1 MARLLEFLMR
11 IKEILARATDAREIV
26 FYGSGSVR
34 HIRVSRWVQIPALAA
49 VVAFLGWFAQVN
61 IVYFGFDRIIQ
72 GKNEELARV
81 IEQNSLLAGRVSN
94 MQEDITGVAG
104 TLKQSHHNL
113 LGLINQNDSYRA
125 EIEKLKRA
133 VQESEGKRGE
143 QLRRQAALNA
153 KLEGLEQQLEK
164 TEKSG
169 QRLAQKLDDTKSQ
182 LTTALVDRGA
192 FASARDW
199 LEKRVERL
207 EQRIVFLRQTQKVA
221 FAKVN
226 ERTIQD
232 IRKIEGIIEKAG
244 LNPGKLLK
252 NLDPESYSTGG
263 PFVPDSDSS
272 SSLEDEDASL
282 ERHLAHWEDLHKLL
296 RTLPMIAPLDH
307 YRLASGFGRRRD
319 PVNGKWARHE
329 GIDLAARIRT
339 PVLAPADGKVVFSG
353 WNGRYGR
360 MIEIDHGA
368 GIRTRYGHL
377 RRTEVKKGQKVKLGD
392 KIGQLGTS
400 GRSTGP
406 HVHYEVIVDD
416 KQVDPEKFIRAG
428 KDVFKS

>member
-1 MARLLEFLMR
+1 MDRFLEVLMR

-34 HIRVSRWVQIPALAA
+34 HIRISRWAQLPALAA
-49 VVAFLGWFAQVN
+49 LVAFLGWFAQVN
-61 IVYFGFDRIIQ
+61 YVYFGFDRIIQ

-81 IEQNSLLAGRVSN
+81 IEQNSLLSGRVSN

-113 LGLINQNDSYRA
+113 IGLINQNDSYRA

-153 KLEGLEQQLEK
+153 KLEGLERQLEK

-169 QRLAQKLDDTKSQ
+169 QRLTQKLDDTKSQ

-207 EQRIVFLRQTQKVA
+207 EQRIVFLRQSQKVA
-221 FAKVN
+221 FTKIN
-226 ERTIQD
+226 EQTLRD

-244 LNPGKLLK
+244 LDPTKLLRK
-252 NLDPESYSTGG
+252 LDPENYAVGG
-263 PFVPDSDSS
+263 PFVPDADSS
-272 SSLEDEDASL
+272 ASLEDEDAML
-282 ERHLAHWEDLHKLL
+282 ERHLAHWEDLHKII

-339 PVLAPADGKVVFSG
+339 PVYSAADGKVVFSG

-377 RRTEVKKGQKVKLGD
+377 RRTDVKKGQKIKLGE

-406 HVHYEVIVDD
+406 HVHYEVIVDG
-416 KQVDPEKFIRAG
+416 KQVDPEKFIKAG
-428 KDVFKS
+428 KDVFKG

>member
-1 MARLLEFLMR
+1 MDRFLEILMR

-113 LGLINQNDSYRA
+113 VGLINQNDSYRA

-153 KLEGLEQQLEK
+153 KLQGLEQQLEK

-221 FAKVN
+221 LAKVN

-263 PFVPDSDSS
+263 PFVPDSGSS

-282 ERHLAHWEDLHKLL
+282 ERHLAHWEDLHKLV

-307 YRLASGFGRRRD
+307 YRLASSFGRRRD

-339 PVLAPADGKVVFSG
+339 PAVATADGKVVFSG

-406 HVHYEVIVDD
+406 HLHYEVIVDD